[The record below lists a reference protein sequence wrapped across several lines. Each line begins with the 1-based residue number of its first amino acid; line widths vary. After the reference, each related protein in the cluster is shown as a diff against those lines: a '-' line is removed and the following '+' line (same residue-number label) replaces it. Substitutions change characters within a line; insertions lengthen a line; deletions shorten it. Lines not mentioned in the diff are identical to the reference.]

1 MNTTFYPDPV
11 VIDPLGAPTPEQIE
25 EVKASPA
32 MKRLN
37 NFLIGVTLVVVAL
50 IIWAIGVWM
59 GATDPLLWNFVPGV
73 EEPPTVYVEAPAEE
87 E

>member
-11 VIDPLGAPTPEQIE
+11 VIDPLGAATPEQVTE
-25 EVKASPA
+25 AKASRA
-32 MKRLN
+32 GIN
-37 NFLIGVTLVVVAL
+37 TLIVIALALGCAL
-50 IIWAIGVWM
+50 IFWVIGVWM
-59 GATDPLLWNFVPGV
+59 GATDPMLWNYVPGV